1 MKLLLFVGLIN
12 TAFTK
17 ESCNDFEYENDENIR
32 VTSWT
37 TPVEVR
43 KIEDSES
50 LQEFSLLTKIDET
63 KKDLKKI
70 IQERKE
76 YKFMFP
82 LLEHDNRIGG
92 NHFLRHNQKNDLD
105 YYNEPK
111 YKSQLSPSNENRLQ
125 KYLKTILRPK
135 TTILDLAASWQ
146 SHLPEGTVFEN
157 YSKLAVDGAFGSY
170 SEASGGRLASLAYT
184 PRRSPS
190 PLPFRQKNCR
200 QKFGVKKKFQKKK
213 INR

>member
-1 MKLLLFVGLIN
+1 MKLLLLVGLFLIN

-17 ESCNDFEYENDENIR
+17 ETCNDFESENDENIR

-43 KIEDSES
+43 KIEDSET

-157 YSKLAVDGAFGSY
+157 YSKCLISIFDFWHF
-170 SEASGGRLASLAYT
+170 
-184 PRRSPS
+184 SPIIVLS
-190 PLPFRQKNCR
+190 K
-200 QKFGVKKKFQKKK
+200 
-213 INR
+213 

>member
-1 MKLLLFVGLIN
+1 MKLLLLVGLFLIN

-17 ESCNDFEYENDENIR
+17 ETCNDFESENDENIR

-43 KIEDSES
+43 KIEDSET

-92 NHFLRHNQKNDLD
+92 NHFLRHDQKNDLD

-157 YSKLAVDGAFGSY
+157 YSKCLISIFEFLAFFTNYQSDRSGFRYLTLVD
-170 SEASGGRLASLAYT
+170 RKLQVLKN
-184 PRRSPS
+184 SPKWTI
-190 PLPFRQKNCR
+190 FWH
-200 QKFGVKKKFQKKK
+200 F
-213 INR
+213 